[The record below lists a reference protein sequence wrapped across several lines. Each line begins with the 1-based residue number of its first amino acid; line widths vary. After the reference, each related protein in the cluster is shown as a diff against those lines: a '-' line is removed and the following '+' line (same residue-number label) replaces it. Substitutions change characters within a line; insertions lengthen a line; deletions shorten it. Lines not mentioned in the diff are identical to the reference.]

1 MYMEN
6 TLNHIVIYE
15 KTIFDKKIIWKCNM
29 APQNLK
35 KAYCLKISQNVNY
48 VKEYFYMFFSTPKD
62 IIQAQSKENNWIS

>member
-1 MYMEN
+1 
-6 TLNHIVIYE
+6 
-15 KTIFDKKIIWKCNM
+15 M

-48 VKEYFYMFFSTPKD
+48 VKEYFHMFFSTPKD